1 MGIIMKMLP
10 ENKPLSRVMVSVT
23 NAGANQ
29 GKVVLLKE
37 VKGSTGASA
46 GGGGGGDSKKERD
59 EEERRPLV

>member
-46 GGGGGGDSKKERD
+46 AGGGGDSKKERD

>member
-46 GGGGGGDSKKERD
+46 AAGEGDSKKERD

>member
-1 MGIIMKMLP
+1 MKMLP

-37 VKGSTGASA
+37 AKGSTGASA
-46 GGGGGGDSKKERD
+46 AGGGGDSKKERD